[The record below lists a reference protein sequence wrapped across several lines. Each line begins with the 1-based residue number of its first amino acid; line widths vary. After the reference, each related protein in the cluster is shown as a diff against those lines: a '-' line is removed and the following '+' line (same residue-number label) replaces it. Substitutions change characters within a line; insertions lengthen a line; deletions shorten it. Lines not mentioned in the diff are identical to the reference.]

1 MGIQAGPRL
10 RIAFLGVVAVVLLAV
25 RPTAGADA
33 AGPFDAGIYRLGMPQ
48 PVGHPCGGERL
59 AVRAVSD
66 AGAALDPAVQD
77 TTVTALRGIA
87 APAVGPDAPRQAGV
101 ETTLY
106 RVPVQLV
113 SVTFTADSETALV
126 VADPTNVGATMVVRL
141 PDPMCSNVLASNIG
155 SDLARALGAVER
167 ACGVAQAGVTAPLY
181 GRATITGVGYVSPDR
196 LAGSAPNGI
205 ELHPVLRFE
214 EAWCSRTAPT
224 ATPAP
229 PTNTPVP
236 ATATPTATSAP
247 AAATATPT
255 AQATATAIPTDTPA
269 PTATAIALLLD
280 RGFGQSGAEVGYA
293 FRLRNPDPARALTDS
308 NYQVAAYDAG
318 GHALKTDA
326 GYVHRILPGEVM
338 GIGGTL
344 FVPDKTTVARV
355 DVQIL
360 PGTLAPVGQAKA
372 FTTSGVTYRADPYRP
387 TVTGLV
393 ANPTSKAVQ
402 NLFVS
407 AVPYDAAGRIIGGG
421 WTFLDFVP
429 ANDKSAVEVSVIS
442 SSEPARVELYATTSS
457 LSDTQ

>member
-10 RIAFLGVVAVVLLAV
+10 RITLLGVVAVVLLAV

-48 PVGHPCGGERL
+48 PVGRPCGGERL

-66 AGAALDPAVQD
+66 AGVALDPAVQD

-87 APAVGPDAPRQAGV
+87 APAVGPDTPRQAGV

-155 SDLARALGAVER
+155 SDLARALGAMER
-167 ACGVAQAGVTAPLY
+167 ACGVAQAGVTVPLY
-181 GRATITGVGYVSPDR
+181 GRATITGVGYVSPGR
-196 LAGSAPNGI
+196 LAGGAPNGI

-214 EAWCSRTAPT
+214 DAWCSRTAPT

-236 ATATPTATSAP
+236 ATATPTA
-247 AAATATPT
+247 
-255 AQATATAIPTDTPA
+255 QATATAIPTDTPA
-269 PTATAIALLLD
+269 PTATALALLLD
-280 RGFGQSGAEVGYA
+280 RGFGQSGIEVGYA

-308 NYQVAAYDAG
+308 SYQVAAYDAG
-318 GHALKTDA
+318 GHALNTDA

-372 FTTSGVTYRADPYRP
+372 FTTSGVTYQADPYTP
-387 TVTGLV
+387 KVTGLV
-393 ANPTSKAVQ
+393 ANPTSKVAR

-421 WTFLDFVP
+421 WTYLDFVP

-442 SSEPARVELYATTSS
+442 NSEPARVELYATTTSS